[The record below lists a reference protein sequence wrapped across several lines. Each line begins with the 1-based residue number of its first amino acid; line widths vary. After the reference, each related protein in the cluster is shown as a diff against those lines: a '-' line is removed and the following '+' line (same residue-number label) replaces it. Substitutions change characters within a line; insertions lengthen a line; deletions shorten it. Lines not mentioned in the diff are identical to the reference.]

1 MGLIN
6 TFDYKEE
13 LFDKI
18 KSDNYDNNWP
28 VVYILRNSKE
38 AYIGETTRVYNR
50 CQEHYKNRDRRKL
63 TLIDII
69 SDFDFNKSATLEIES
84 LLIEYMAADGKY
96 SLQNGNGGLTN
107 HNYYNKDNYEK
118 KFEYI
123 WEELKQNNVVIKGL
137 FEIRNSDLFKYSPY
151 KALTTEQYSL
161 VNTIVD
167 SIINTDQSNQMI
179 QGEPGTGKTIV
190 AIYLI
195 KYLKELTK
203 TKDLKIGLVIP
214 MTSLRST
221 LKKVFRNVKNLKA
234 NMVLGPSDVVGNKYD
249 ILIVDE
255 AHRLNRRLNITN
267 MKSFDD
273 CNKKLGLDIKEGD
286 QLDWIKLSCK
296 HMILCY
302 DKNQSIKP
310 SDVRPEKFEEIN
322 FQKHILKSQMRV
334 LAGQDYI
341 KYIEN
346 ILNET
351 ENSINSFGNYELF
364 VFDNIE
370 EMHKKIKEQD
380 EKFGLC
386 RMIAGYAW
394 PWNSKKDSTN
404 YDIIINNSKF
414 RWNSQNKDWI
424 NSPNALNEIGCI
436 HTTQGYDINYA
447 GIIIGNEISYENGE
461 IKINPNNYYDQ
472 NGKKTIK
479 DAKELKKYI
488 LNIYKTLLTRGIRGT
503 YIYVCD
509 DNLRNYFKKYVRTF
523 NSDFNINYKEI
534 DNSKST
540 TINKRT

>member
-18 KSDNYDNNWP
+18 KSDNYNNNWP

-123 WEELKQNNVVIKGL
+123 WEKLKQNNVVIKGL

-273 CNKKLGLDIKEGD
+273 CNKKLDLDIKEGD

-364 VFDNIE
+364 IFDNIE
-370 EMHKKIKEQD
+370 EMHKKIKEKD
-380 EKFGLC
+380 KKFGLC
-386 RMIAGYAW
+386 RIIAGYAW

-447 GIIIGNEISYENGE
+447 GIIIGNEISYENSE
-461 IKINPNNYYDQ
+461 IKINPNNYYDK

-479 DAKELKKYI
+479 DPNELKKYI

-509 DNLRNYFKKYVRTF
+509 DNLRNYFKKYIRTF
-523 NSDFNINYKEI
+523 NSDFSINYKEI
-534 DNSKST
+534 DDSKPA
-540 TINKRT
+540 TINK

>member
-310 SDVRPEKFEEIN
+310 SDVRPEKFEKIN

-364 VFDNIE
+364 IFDNIE
-370 EMHKKIKEQD
+370 EMHKKIKEKD
-380 EKFGLC
+380 KKFGLC
-386 RMIAGYAW
+386 RIIAGYAW

-479 DAKELKKYI
+479 DPKELKKYI

-509 DNLRNYFKKYVRTF
+509 DNLRNYFKKYIRTF
-523 NSDFNINYKEI
+523 NSDFSINYKEI
-534 DNSKST
+534 DDSKPA
-540 TINKRT
+540 TINK

>member
-296 HMILCY
+296 HMIVCY

-310 SDVRPEKFEEIN
+310 SDVRPEKFEKIN

-364 VFDNIE
+364 IFDNIE
-370 EMHKKIKEQD
+370 EMHKKIKEKD
-380 EKFGLC
+380 KKFGLC
-386 RMIAGYAW
+386 RIIAGYAW

-479 DAKELKKYI
+479 DPKELKKYI

-509 DNLRNYFKKYVRTF
+509 DNLRNYFKKYIRTF
-523 NSDFNINYKEI
+523 NSDFSINYKEI
-534 DNSKST
+534 DDSKPA
-540 TINKRT
+540 TINK

>member
-167 SIINTDQSNQMI
+167 SIINTGQSNQMI

-310 SDVRPEKFEEIN
+310 SDVRPEKFEKIN

-364 VFDNIE
+364 IFNNIE

-380 EKFGLC
+380 KKFGLC

-479 DAKELKKYI
+479 DPKELKKYI

-509 DNLRNYFKKYVRTF
+509 YNLRNYFKKYITTF

-540 TINKRT
+540 TINK

>member
-18 KSDNYDNNWP
+18 KSDNYNNNWP

-273 CNKKLGLDIKEGD
+273 CNKKLDLDIKEGD

-364 VFDNIE
+364 IFDNIE
-370 EMHKKIKEQD
+370 EMHKKIKEKD
-380 EKFGLC
+380 KKFGLC
-386 RMIAGYAW
+386 RIIAGYAW

-447 GIIIGNEISYENGE
+447 GIIIGNEISYENSE
-461 IKINPNNYYDQ
+461 IKINPNNYYDK

-479 DAKELKKYI
+479 DPNELKKYI

-509 DNLRNYFKKYVRTF
+509 DNLRNYFKKYIRTF
-523 NSDFNINYKEI
+523 NSDFSINYKEI
-534 DNSKST
+534 DDSKPA
-540 TINKRT
+540 TINK